1 MAKYYTA
8 GSINASGN
16 WNVIA
21 ETSSSYNDSE
31 STTTALTTSYQASS
45 SFTPG
50 AVTVT
55 HIGVKLSVR
64 TGTTGTI
71 SVNLR
76 NTTAG
81 ADVSGT
87 EVTINTADLPV
98 AATADL
104 NGGWH
109 FFKLSSPVLLLAAT
123 NYAVQAKTSSSSQIS
138 LFATATTNW
147 ARAIVTNATGTPG
160 AGDDMINGG
169 EYTGTGTSN
178 THTLTWDITA
188 TTDYG
193 SAPSAANSL
202 LTPGLAICNK
212 GVWSLGTSAATNYN
226 MKMSSSII
234 GYSGGVWNEG
244 TTGTPLPRGSTF
256 TLQIDV
262 ATNVDWGFEGRNLF
276 TSNRQALS
284 RTSGKNIDRCYLNT
298 DEAANSTSLGVDT
311 GTGWLD
317 NDVIAIASTTRT
329 GTQSESGTL
338 NGNAGASTLTVDGF
352 AGTAGGIL
360 NAHGGTAP
368 VQAEVILLTRSSV
381 WKGASASLQTY
392 VRFGAT
398 ASVDWDWAECMWM
411 GSNTTNKRGL
421 DLAVTTG
428 TQSFTNCSLH
438 DFSVSGSRGFNV
450 AGTSGTGLSITNC
463 VTYNIAND
471 HFINVAN
478 SGSAAISGL
487 WCILNTTAST
497 NMVTLGD
504 AGSSYSDIL
513 AVGAT
518 GVGVSATENALLNSW
533 ANIRSHSCTSY
544 NIEISNGTGY
554 INGMTSYR
562 GNGNGGLAV
571 NGGTNGQIDIEIDN
585 LLEFGSNTQNVRL
598 TVGTL
603 QLNSPILAGD
613 STFATASGIS
623 NQGNSS
629 NGRLFI
635 QSGQLGVATAFYA
648 THTTADITVGA
659 QGIFRVDLNNT
670 ILGSATEVNT
680 PSSLCPGTFIAS
692 HKHDQVAGAHKTWV
706 KTGILESDTTV
717 THSPNTVSLKMT
729 PNSATLKLE
738 SMGIHGPY
746 KVPVANGQTVGIS
759 IFVAQSATYN
769 GNRARLIQK
778 RNDAIG
784 LTSEVVLDTATSASD
799 YSGGYQWEE
808 LTGTTGTVNADGTV
822 EFVIDCDGTV
832 GFIEV
837 AGDVTIT

>member
-1 MAKYYTA
+1 MGKYLNTS
-8 GSINASGN
+8 SINANGS
-16 WNVIA
+16 WNIIA
-21 ETSSSYNDSE
+21 EASSSYNDSE
-31 STTTALTTSYQASS
+31 ATTTALTTSYQASS
-45 SFTPG
+45 NFQPG

-55 HIGVKLSVR
+55 HIGIKLSVR

-109 FFKLSSPVLLLAAT
+109 FFKLASPVLLLTAT

-160 AGDDMINGG
+160 AGDDMIIAG
-169 EYTGTGTSN
+169 EYTGAGTSN
-178 THTLTWDITA
+178 SFTVTWNITA

-193 SAPSAANSL
+193 SAPTAANSL

-212 GVWSLGTSAATNYN
+212 GTWLLGTTAATNYN
-226 MKMSSSII
+226 LRMSNSII
-234 GYSGGVWNEG
+234 MYSGSTWNEA
-244 TTGTPLPRGSTF
+244 TTGTPLPRDSSF
-256 TLQIDV
+256 TLQVDV
-262 ATNVDWGFEGRNLF
+262 ATNVDWGFEVRNLA
-276 TSNRQALS
+276 TCNRQGLS
-284 RTSGKNIDRCYLNT
+284 RTSGNNTDRCYLNT

-311 GTGWLD
+311 NTGWLD

-329 GTQSESGTL
+329 STQCESGTL

-352 AGTAGGIL
+352 AGSGGGLL
-360 NAHGGTAP
+360 NAHGGTSP
-368 VQAEVILLTRSSV
+368 VQAEVILLTRNTV

-392 VRFGAT
+392 VRVGAT
-398 ASVDWDWAECMWM
+398 AIMDWDWAECMWM
-411 GSNTTNKRGL
+411 GSNTTNKRGI
-421 DLAVTTG
+421 DLATTTG
-428 TQSFTNCSLH
+428 AVSFNKCSFH
-438 DFSVSGSRGFNV
+438 DFIVTGSRGLNIT
-450 AGTSGTGLSITNC
+450 GTSGTGLAITDC

-478 SGSAAISGL
+478 SGSCTISGL
-487 WCILNTTAST
+487 WSMLNITAST
-497 NMVTLGD
+497 NMITLGD
-504 AGSSYSDIL
+504 AGSTYSDIL
-513 AVGAT
+513 GIGSTAIGIA
-518 GVGVSATENALLNSW
+518 ATENALLNSW
-533 ANIRSHSCTSY
+533 SNIRAHSCASY

-571 NGGTNGQIDIEIDN
+571 NGGTNGQIDIEIDD

-603 QLNSPILAGD
+603 QLNNCILAGD

-635 QSGQLGVATAFYA
+635 NSGQIGVASGIYT

-680 PSSLCPGTFIAS
+680 PTSLSPGTFIAS
-692 HKHDQVAGAHKTWV
+692 QKHDQVAGAHKTWV

-729 PNSATLKLE
+729 PNNATLKLE
-738 SMGIHGPY
+738 SMGIHGPL
-746 KVPVANGQTVGIS
+746 KIPVANGQTVGIS

-784 LTSEVVLDTATSASD
+784 LTSDVVLATATSASD

-808 LTGTTGTVNADGTV
+808 LIGTTATVTADGVV
-822 EFVIDCDGTV
+822 EFIVDCDGTV
-832 GFIEV
+832 GFLEV